1 MAPRDTIDRATL
13 RVYLR
18 DHLAASV
25 AAIRLL
31 RRMCDSGAATPLG
44 SQLTEITSDVI
55 AEQDVLRTLLR
66 RVGGDDRGFA
76 VALAWLGEKLSRL
89 KLGPGKPWD
98 SGLQLFETLEAISNR
113 AMGKPVPYLE
123 VSESEEDRLMR
134 FAETMQGADPR
145 EIASGI
151 LGFLR
156 GERGA
161 NGNTPPANGNGQH

>member
-1 MAPRDTIDRATL
+1 MAPSDTIDRATL

-31 RRMCDSGAATPLG
+31 RRMCDGRAATPLG
-44 SQLTEITSDVI
+44 DQLTEITSDVL

-66 RVGGDDRGFA
+66 RVGGDDRGFV

-98 SGLQLFETLEAISNR
+98 SGLQLFETLEAITLAFYGRQSLWHTLAELDLTSLGVDIDFR
-113 AMGKPVPYLE
+113 ALAARARRHLQAVERARLE
-123 VSESEEDRLMR
+123 ASHRALRLV
-134 FAETMQGADPR
+134 TG
-145 EIASGI
+145 
-151 LGFLR
+151 
-156 GERGA
+156 
-161 NGNTPPANGNGQH
+161 